1 MNNLSLDYNKL
12 FLFIVV
18 LLIIIFSFVLI
29 QPFITAI
36 LTAFVLTYILYPLY
50 EKSEKIIKNK
60 SLRSFVL
67 ISIITILTLIF
78 LSFIT
83 NLLINES
90 VTLYHNFKNADIK
103 ELSDLLSGV
112 VGENIDLNL
121 YFKEIV
127 NRGLNFFLTS
137 LSDIA
142 LTIPQKTI
150 SLFIILFTMYYL
162 FKEGE
167 SLVDKFKENL
177 PLKKNHSEN
186 IINKFNEFMQA
197 TIYGIIVTSIVQGII
212 GAIGLFIFGVEN
224 PIIWGLVMTVASMFP
239 YFGASLVWLPAALI
253 KLFSGDYFNGVGLI
267 IYGVLIISLIDNLLR
282 PKLISNRTRI
292 HPIFVLLG
300 VLGGLKLFGFIGLIL
315 GPVLLGVLLAVMR
328 IYNLETEKYRKS

>member
-1 MNNLSLDYNKL
+1 MKNLSLDYNKL

-18 LLIIIFSFVLI
+18 SSIIIVSFVLV

-36 LTAFVLTYILYPLY
+36 LTAFVLTYIFYPLY
-50 EKSEKIIKNK
+50 AKSENIIRNK
-60 SLRSFVL
+60 SLRSFIL
-67 ISIITILTLIF
+67 ILIITIVTLIF

-90 VTLYHNFKNADIK
+90 VTLYHTFKKADIK
-103 ELSDLLSGV
+103 ELSTMLSGV
-112 VGENIDLNL
+112 LGENIDLNL

-127 NRGLNFFLTS
+127 NRGLNFILTS

-142 LTIPQKTI
+142 LTIPQKAI
-150 SLFIILFTMYYL
+150 SLFIIFFTMYYL

-167 SLVDKFKENL
+167 SLVGKFKENL
-177 PLKKNHSEN
+177 LLKKDHSEK

-197 TIYGIIVTSIVQGII
+197 TIYGVIVAAIAQGII
-212 GAIGLFIFGVEN
+212 GTIGLFIFRIEN
-224 PIIWGLVMTVASMFP
+224 PIIWGLVMTITAMFP
-239 YFGASLVWLPAALI
+239 YFGASIVWFPAALV
-253 KLFSGDYFNGVGLI
+253 KLFSGDYFNGIGLI
-267 IYGVLIISLIDNLLR
+267 VYGVVIISLIDNILR
-282 PKLISNRTRI
+282 PKLISARTRI
-292 HPIFVLLG
+292 HPIVVLLG

-315 GPVLLGVLLAVMR
+315 GPVLLGVLVAVIK